1 MIGPHPLYSGSYCPG
16 VVLNCT
22 PDLKVM
28 VRYYDST
35 EAFAPREH
43 IYSISPD
50 KYTCVTSYIL
60 ACEERWVGQPVVARN
75 DETGTFHLADVKK
88 QTDDRNKYV
97 IFWADGSTAIQ
108 EVGWIFGKFSQ
119 PHVLDVGDHVLTL
132 AYPSSLTFLPG
143 IITAINGKKLQI
155 QFCDGKRCQNMEAH
169 HCFGLSKK
177 TYDNA
182 VQLYY
187 KKNQTIESDEDE
199 ISSEN
204 EDSLSDV
211 SSFTVS
217 SISSEKKNVRRL

>member
-1 MIGPHPLYSGSYCPG
+1 
-16 VVLNCT
+16 
-22 PDLKVM
+22 
-28 VRYYDST
+28 
-35 EAFAPREH
+35 
-43 IYSISPD
+43 
-50 KYTCVTSYIL
+50 
-60 ACEERWVGQPVVARN
+60 
-75 DETGTFHLADVKK
+75 
-88 QTDDRNKYV
+88 
-97 IFWADGSTAIQ
+97 
-108 EVGWIFGKFSQ
+108 
-119 PHVLDVGDHVLTL
+119 
-132 AYPSSLTFLPG
+132 
-143 IITAINGKKLQI
+143 
-155 QFCDGKRCQNMEAH
+155 MEAH